1 MAEKTV
7 LNAEVRTTIGKG
19 IPALRRSG
27 KIPGVVYGHN
37 LPTTHLQFDEKQLTY
52 TLRNISRNRLITL
65 DFGST
70 MPPKMVLTREVQRN
84 PIKRTIKHVDFYE
97 VSMTEKI
104 TAMVR
109 VVFVGESTDVKGG
122 QGVLN
127 QELDEIEIRCL
138 PADLIEKVEIDVSNL
153 NIDDAI
159 SIKDLRLPAG
169 IEIMDDPE
177 APIVRV
183 IRYQE
188 EKVEAPVVDT
198 SEPEVIE
205 KGKKEE
211 EEAE

>member
-1 MAEKTV
+1 MAEATI

-27 KIPGVVYGHN
+27 KIPGVVYGRN
-37 LPTTHLQFDEKQLTY
+37 LPTTHIQLDEKQLTN

-65 DFGST
+65 EFGDA
-70 MPPKMVLTREVQRN
+70 MPAKMVLTREVQRN

-104 TAMVR
+104 TALVR
-109 VVFVGESTDVKGG
+109 VVCVGESADVKGG
-122 QGVLN
+122 QGVVN

-138 PADLIEKVEIDVSNL
+138 PADLIEKIEVDVSML
-153 NIDDAI
+153 GIDQAI
-159 SIKDLRLPAG
+159 NVGDLRLPDG
-169 IEIMDDPE
+169 IEVLDDPDAE
-177 APIVRV
+177 IVRI

-188 EKVEAPVVDT
+188 EKAEAVVAET
-198 SEPEVIE
+198 NEPEVIE

-211 EEAE
+211 EEAD